1 MPWNEITNN
10 EEKEIEKELKN
21 FDASFGLIFDEINRM
36 EWKEKREIY
45 IQYYSNIFKE
55 LNLIVNSLF
64 KDYSNRND
72 LNNLDFLLYNYIKL
86 LLSLTRDA
94 MELLQE
100 SNKNNLNKNLFLQNY
115 VLLYFL
121 LPLYNYNSD
130 TVKEDEL
137 INKISEFASIVVI
150 DHHTV
155 PKNVRDLLNISK
167 DIQLYKLYQI
177 NIFWA

>member
-36 EWKEKREIY
+36 EWKEKREVY
-45 IQYYSNIFKE
+45 IQYYSNIFKD

-64 KDYSNRND
+64 KEYSNRND

-86 LLSLTRDA
+86 LLSLIRDTI
-94 MELLQE
+94 ELLQE

-121 LPLYNYNSD
+121 LPLYNYNMD

-150 DHHTV
+150 DHHAV

-167 DIQLYKLYQI
+167 DIQLYKC
-177 NIFWA
+177 